1 MFYFCGLELISN
13 INIFA
18 KWRNNWFYLYVL
30 LPIKLTSLHIE
41 KYFRPPHRKIMV
53 GKVLKSGLF

>member
-30 LPIKLTSLHIE
+30 LTIKLTSLHTE
-41 KYFRPPHRKIMV
+41 TCFRPPHRKITV
-53 GKVLKSGLF
+53 GKVLKE